1 MSRYK
6 PGTQRFARAES
17 TATDLTE
24 GAAKR
29 KASAQL
35 AAKVRD
41 IQMRVNPSRQAEE
54 LAKLGIGRQAGPTMK
69 PSNERTM
76 AEQNFPQGIR
86 NF

>member
-29 KASAQL
+29 KAAAQL

-41 IQMRVNPSRQAEE
+41 IQMRVNPAQQEAE
-54 LAKLGIGRQAGPTMK
+54 LAKLGIGKTAGPSM
-69 PSNERTM
+69 RTTSM
-76 AEQNFPQGIR
+76 EGFPRTI
-86 NF
+86 